1 MVGLKILGLEVYQ
14 DNFVL
19 LELFVSSA
27 CGFRYTVLIILFS
40 CDWKLFC
47 MQNTLRMDHKGCRCG
62 KGLVNRKYF
71 VTCILNA
78 QDKVKKHREMSWQKT
93 IRASHHVENL
103 FLSTCLTGKAT
114 AVLMQ
119 KLFEKCGFYVVS
131 NSIFVMCIV
140 KCCSVSEIDG
150 NFSVSSVFIWENSW

>member
-1 MVGLKILGLEVYQ
+1 MYNRTGQFYRKVISNKETIYVLYQHRLCGKDSSYGEMPFYSQSIMVGLKILGLEVYQ

-78 QDKVKKHREMSWQKT
+78 
-93 IRASHHVENL
+93 
-103 FLSTCLTGKAT
+103 
-114 AVLMQ
+114 
-119 KLFEKCGFYVVS
+119 
-131 NSIFVMCIV
+131 
-140 KCCSVSEIDG
+140 
-150 NFSVSSVFIWENSW
+150 